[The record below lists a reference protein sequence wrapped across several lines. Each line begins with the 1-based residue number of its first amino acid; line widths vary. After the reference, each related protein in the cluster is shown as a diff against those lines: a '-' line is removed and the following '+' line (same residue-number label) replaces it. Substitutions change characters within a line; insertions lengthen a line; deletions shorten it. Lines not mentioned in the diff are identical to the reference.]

1 MAKKKLGSTK
11 LTDEMLVTSVN
22 LASEVTGNLPVANLN
37 SGTGASSTT
46 FWRGDGTWASP
57 ATSGTVNSST
67 INYLAYYAATGNTV
81 SGLATAN
88 NGVLVTN
95 GTGVPSI
102 ATDLPT
108 AVTIGTQYIYRV
120 GGTDVS
126 VADGGTGLSSGTSGG
141 IPFFSATNAMGS
153 SALLAANQLIIG
165 GGAGVAPSS
174 LGAGSANQVLIAGAP
189 PTFGFVGAS
198 NLATTIRDM
207 FANVSWGTPSGSGTT
222 RDVTATANNLA
233 GAAITSATTVVM
245 VIVSDSA
252 TDCSPSATATL
263 SVAGTPLGSSLDGG
277 GTATMVFRTDANGQ
291 FAIRVTES
299 ATTVTRHLWIRQGP
313 SSQAFVRATTTTPLS
328 ISF

>member
-11 LTDEMLVTSVN
+11 LTDEVLVTSVN

-37 SGTGASSTT
+37 SGTGASGTT

-88 NGVLVTN
+88 NGVLVTS

-108 AVTIGTQYIYRV
+108 AVTIGAQYIYRV

-207 FANVSWGTPSGSGTT
+207 FADISWSNTTGTGST
-222 RDVTATANNLA
+222 REATATANNLA
-233 GAAITSATTVVM
+233 GSGILSATTVVT

-252 TDCSPSATATL
+252 TDPSPSATATL
-263 SVAGTPLGSSLDGG
+263 STAGTPTGTTLDGG
-277 GTATMVFRTDANGQ
+277 GTATIVMRTNANGQ
-291 FAIRVTES
+291 FIVRVTEA
-299 ATTVTRHLWIRQGP
+299 ATSVTRHLWVKQGP
-313 SSQAFVRATTTTPLS
+313 SSQAFVRATTTTPYSLS
-328 ISF
+328 F